1 MTAFVWKK
9 IAPKQRGVA
18 SMEYKGFQR
27 TMAFFGALL
36 ILISTALVAVSTRN
50 VEEIVGQM
58 LFFLIL
64 FGALWYGKRGG
75 IITAILSTAIYLSLH
90 FSAFLTMG
98 WSKGLEVVGPLIIVR
113 AAIYLVAGALGGE
126 IFFRIK
132 QFMIEAGKQEFV
144 DRETKLFNSGY
155 FGTLVNLEA
164 KKFERYNTI
173 SSVLV
178 IKLDPDTM
186 VAYMEE
192 PKTPGMKYIA
202 DGLVGNVR
210 LVDEVGR
217 IDKNSFGVI
226 LPFTPKEGAEVV
238 AKRLASIT
246 TSRVGYDNAVD
257 FEIISLPADKDRF
270 DQMAASLTTEA

>member
-1 MTAFVWKK
+1 
-9 IAPKQRGVA
+9 
-18 SMEYKGFQR
+18 MEFKGFQR

-50 VEEIVGQM
+50 LQEIIGQL

-75 IITAILSTAIYLSLH
+75 IITATLSTAVYLSLH
-90 FSAFLTMG
+90 FPTFLSMG
-98 WSKGLEVVGPLIIVR
+98 WAKGLEVVGPLILIR
-113 AAIYLVAGALGGE
+113 ATIYLVAGALGGE

-132 QFMIEAGKQEFV
+132 RFMVETGKQEFV
-144 DRETKLFNSGY
+144 DRETKIFNSAY

-164 KKFERYNTI
+164 KKFERYSTI
-173 SSVLV
+173 SSILV
-178 IKLDPDTM
+178 IKLDLDTM

-192 PKTPGMKYIA
+192 PKTPGMKYLA

-217 IDKNSFGVI
+217 IEKNAFAVI
-226 LPFTPKEGAEVV
+226 LPFTPREGAEVV
-238 AKRLASIT
+238 AKRLVSIT
-246 TSRVGYDNAVD
+246 TSRVGYDDSVTY
-257 FEIISLPADKDRF
+257 EIISLPTDKEKF
-270 DQMAASLTTEA
+270 DKMAASLATAV

>member
-1 MTAFVWKK
+1 
-9 IAPKQRGVA
+9 
-18 SMEYKGFQR
+18 MEYKGFQR
-27 TMAFFGALL
+27 TMAFFGVLL

-50 VEEIVGQM
+50 LQEIVGQL

-75 IITAILSTAIYLSLH
+75 IITAILSTAVYLSFH
-90 FSAFLTMG
+90 FPTFLSMG

-132 QFMIEAGKQEFV
+132 QFMIEAGRQEFV
-144 DRETKLFNSGY
+144 DRETKIFNSTY
-155 FGTLVNLEA
+155 FGNLVNLEA

-173 SSVLV
+173 SSILV
-178 IKLDPDTM
+178 IKLDPDSM
-186 VAYMEE
+186 IAYMEE
-192 PKTPGMKYIA
+192 TKTPGMKYIA

-217 IDKNSFGVI
+217 IDKNTFAVI
-226 LPFTPKEGAEVV
+226 LPFTPREGAEVV
-238 AKRLASIT
+238 AKRLVSIT
-246 TSRVGYDNAVD
+246 TSRVGYDDSVD
-257 FEIISLPADKDRF
+257 FEILSLPADKDGF
-270 DQMAASLTTEA
+270 DKMAAKLASEA

>member
-1 MTAFVWKK
+1 
-9 IAPKQRGVA
+9 
-18 SMEYKGFQR
+18 MEYKGFQR

-36 ILISTALVAVSTRN
+36 ILMSTALVAVSTRN
-50 VEEIVGQM
+50 LEEIVGQL

-64 FGALWYGKRGG
+64 FGALMYGKRGG
-75 IITAILSTAIYLSLH
+75 IVTAILSTAIYFSLH
-90 FSAFLTMG
+90 FETFLTMG

-113 AAIYLVAGALGGE
+113 ALIYIVAGALGGE

-132 QFMIEAGKQEFV
+132 QFMIEAGQQEFV
-144 DRETKLFNSGY
+144 DRETKLFNGTY

-164 KKFERYNTI
+164 KKFERYETI
-173 SSVLV
+173 SSVLT

-217 IDKNSFGVI
+217 VGKNAFGII
-226 LPFTPKEGAEVV
+226 LPFTPRAGAEVV
-238 AKRLASIT
+238 AKRLVSIT

-257 FEIISLPADKDRF
+257 YEIISLPADKDRF
-270 DQMAASLTTEA
+270 DKLAASLTTEA

>member
-1 MTAFVWKK
+1 
-9 IAPKQRGVA
+9 
-18 SMEYKGFQR
+18 MEYKGFQR

-50 VEEIVGQM
+50 VQEIVGQL

-75 IITAILSTAIYLSLH
+75 IMTAILSTAIYLSLH
-90 FSAFLTMG
+90 FPTFLSMG
-98 WSKGLEVVGPLIIVR
+98 WARGLEVVGPLIIVR

-132 QFMIEAGKQEFV
+132 QFMIEAGRQEFV
-144 DRETKLFNSGY
+144 DRETKLFNNAY

-164 KKFERYNTI
+164 KKFERYKTI
-173 SSVLV
+173 SSILI
-178 IKLDPDTM
+178 IKLDKTTM
-186 VAYMEE
+186 AAYMQE

-217 IDKNSFGVI
+217 IEQNSFGVI
-226 LPFTPKEGAEVV
+226 LPFTPRAGAEIV
-238 AKRLASIT
+238 AKRLSSIA
-246 TSRVGYDNAVD
+246 TSRVGYDNAVEC
-257 FEIISLPADKDRF
+257 EILSLPADKEKF
-270 DQMAASLTTEA
+270 DEMAARLAAEAIA